1 MSSFNDLVK
10 TATNMLNRL
19 DKYIDRR
26 VPDDGPDWEYTK
38 LDKAMIELRIAVRK
52 AELETTGE

>member
-1 MSSFNDLVK
+1 MSNYNDLVNA
-10 TATNMLNRL
+10 ATNMLERL

-38 LDKAMIELRIAVRK
+38 LDDAMVGLRNAVRK
-52 AELETTGE
+52 AELEVTGE